1 MAVSAVFLPF
11 LGSCSRACRGVF
23 RRTFVRLVSG
33 FWLAAASLLLP
44 PRLHTRL
51 SFWQNARLLTTDG
64 ENLGWP
70 PARAGWSNG
79 PEKRRRQR
87 AQGGWGRKT
96 AAGRVGRRRQPHLR
110 RGALALSRPALELTL
125 RALPGTTDSSPKGSQ
140 RFALALSLGARC
152 SRPSASSFYADITAR
167 KTNVVYNNNF
177 SAVSRLLL
185 PCLPRGIPPHF
196 RAARIRVLAGCRQ
209 LATTA
214 ASAHSLV
221 FWQNAR
227 LLTTD
232 GENLGWPPAR
242 AGWSNGPEKRR
253 RQRATHHFRP
263 PVALMASLSED
274 VQTGHWTPEP
284 FG

>member
-1 MAVSAVFLPF
+1 M
-11 LGSCSRACRGVF
+11 
-23 RRTFVRLVSG
+23 RLVSG

-64 ENLGWP
+64 KISAHPPGRGGPTDPRNAEGRGHREGGEEKQQQEGLGDGGSRTSVEGRSHS
-70 PARAGWSNG
+70 PARRSSLRS
-79 PEKRRRQR
+79 ERSR
-87 AQGGWGRKT
+87 AQL
-96 AAGRVGRRRQPHLR
+96 AARQ
-110 RGALALSRPALELTL
+110 
-125 RALPGTTDSSPKGSQ
+125 KGSQ
-140 RFALALSLGARC
+140 RFALALFSRRTLLASFCFIILRRHHNQKNKRC
-152 SRPSASSFYADITAR
+152 LQQQ
-167 KTNVVYNNNF
+167 F

-185 PCLPRGIPPHF
+185 PCLPRGFPPHF
-196 RAARIRVLAGCRQ
+196 HAARIRVLAGCRQ

-221 FWQNAR
+221 FLAKCAAFNYRRQ
-227 LLTTD
+227 
-232 GENLGWPPAR
+232 NLGPPAR

-263 PVALMASLSED
+263 PGALMASLSED
-274 VQTGHWTPEP
+274 EQTDHWTPEP